1 MKPGS
6 CRASLVCIAGH
17 EMYHRIMPSGPS
29 RSSEAFIPLLCGAL
43 LAPKGKK
50 ASLYGWVVGKK
61 VYIYNHK
68 L

>member
-1 MKPGS
+1 
-6 CRASLVCIAGH
+6 
-17 EMYHRIMPSGPS
+17 MYHCIMPSGPS
-29 RSSEAFIPLLCGAL
+29 RSSEVFILLL
-43 LAPKGKK
+43 RSPQLAPKAKK